1 MVLAAAQEANV
12 SRVVVTSS
20 VAAMFQFGLK
30 DKTVTETDWCPPEKA
45 FSAYQKSKILAEKSE
60 NKYQVENIL
69 LFFLK
74 QFKFNNRRMG
84 FC

>member
-1 MVLAAAQEANV
+1 MKFKGTLMVLVAAQEANV

-60 NKYQVENIL
+60 NINLFENVVKL
-69 LFFLK
+69 YLK
-74 QFKFNNRRMG
+74 KTI
-84 FC
+84 

>member
-1 MVLAAAQEANV
+1 MKFNGTLMVLVAAQEANV

-60 NKYQVENIL
+60 NINLFENVVKL
-69 LFFLK
+69 YLK
-74 QFKFNNRRMG
+74 KTI
-84 FC
+84 

>member
-1 MVLAAAQEANV
+1 MVLVAAQEANV

-60 NKYQVENIL
+60 NINLLENIVKL
-69 LFFLK
+69 YLK
-74 QFKFNNRRMG
+74 KTI
-84 FC
+84 

>member
-1 MVLAAAQEANV
+1 MVLVAAQEANV

-60 NKYQVENIL
+60 NINLLENVVKL
-69 LFFLK
+69 YLK
-74 QFKFNNRRMG
+74 KTI
-84 FC
+84 

>member
-1 MVLAAAQEANV
+1 MKFKGTLMVLVAAQEANV

-60 NKYQVENIL
+60 NINLLENVVKL
-69 LFFLK
+69 YLK
-74 QFKFNNRRMG
+74 KTI
-84 FC
+84 